1 MGPPLL
7 EIRKLKI
14 QFHLN
19 RGVLTAVDDLS
30 FSIHEKETLGIV
42 GESGCGKSVTA
53 LSILRLLPTPP
64 AAISG
69 EILFQ
74 GVDLLTKSGRA
85 MHKVRGR
92 EISMIFQ
99 EPMTSLNPSMT
110 VGEQIAECYHTH
122 LGHSQKEALAATE
135 HILEAV
141 QVPSPKSLMRRHP
154 YQLSG
159 GMRQRVMIA
168 MALTCQPKL
177 VIADEP
183 TTALDVTIQGQIL
196 DLLEELQE
204 NMKMALLFISHNL
217 GVVSRLCNRI
227 GVMYGGSL
235 VELAD
240 KNALFTRPLHPYT
253 RGLLDAIPTPERR
266 RELMRVIPGSVCDLF
281 DPPSGCKFHPR
292 CFKAQEICKGDV
304 PRLEKKSGGGIAACY
319 FPGK

>member
-1 MGPPLL
+1 MGQPLL
-7 EIRKLKI
+7 EVKNLKI
-14 QFHLN
+14 RFHLN

-53 LSILRLLPTPP
+53 LSILRLLPVPP
-64 AAISG
+64 ADISG

-74 GVDLLTKSGRA
+74 GVDLLKHSGRS
-85 MHKVRGR
+85 MQKIRGR

-110 VGEQIAECYHTH
+110 VGEQIAECYLTH
-122 LGHSQKEALAATE
+122 LGQSKKEALDETE
-135 HILEAV
+135 NILAQV
-141 QVPSPKSLMRRHP
+141 QVPSPKAMMRRYP

-168 MALTCQPKL
+168 MALTCKPKL
-177 VIADEP
+177 LIADEP

-196 DLLEELQE
+196 DLLEELKE
-204 NMKMALLFISHNL
+204 NMNMALLFISHNL

-240 KNALFTRPLHPYT
+240 KTSLFTRPLHPYT
-253 RGLLDAIPTPERR
+253 RGLLDAIPIPGRR
-266 RELMRVIPGSVCDLF
+266 AELMRVIPGSVCDLF

-292 CFKAQEICKGDV
+292 CFKAQEICKGNA
-304 PRLEKKSGGGIAACY
+304 PKLEKKSGDGIAACH
-319 FPGK
+319 FPGE